1 MRMRK
6 ILLTMTLTLLLSAPV
21 LAVPVMMELMA
32 TEQIDH
38 EVSIVVEGN
47 TVTVNGAEGQV
58 LEVISLTGRKV
69 AQFDINSPSQRI
81 ELNLTKGCYVFK
93 IGKFVRKVAIR

>member
-1 MRMRK
+1 MRK

-32 TEQIDH
+32 MEQIDH

-69 AQFDINSPSQRI
+69 AQYDINSPSQRI

>member
-1 MRMRK
+1 MRK
-6 ILLTMTLTLLLSAPV
+6 IILTMTLTLFLSVPV

-32 TEQIDH
+32 MEQMDH

-58 LEVISLTGRKV
+58 LEIISLTGRKV

>member
-1 MRMRK
+1 MRK
-6 ILLTMTLTLLLSAPV
+6 TLLTMTLTLLLSAPV

>member
-1 MRMRK
+1 MRR

-32 TEQIDH
+32 MEQIDH

-69 AQFDINSPSQRI
+69 AQYDINSPSQRI

>member
-1 MRMRK
+1 MRK

-32 TEQIDH
+32 MEQIDH

-47 TVTVNGAEGQV
+47 TVTVNGAEGLV

-69 AQFDINSPSQRI
+69 AQYDINSPSQRI
-81 ELNLTKGCYVFK
+81 ELSLTKGCYVFK